1 MRAAMNKYAENQ
13 RFSLE
18 ASFDLLYDGKKL
30 LDENELMLLRDY
42 QSSPDKAGK
51 GSLSEI
57 DERFTVV
64 TGSSALSPEGNLS
77 PGCLNAM
84 SIFDIKSHLSR
95 EQLVHRWKSPSVAAD
110 SIVMMD
116 RKLLL
121 IKRKKDPYKGYYALP
136 GGILDDDETLEQ
148 CAVRELF
155 EETGL
160 RGEVVGLLDVF
171 SDPKRDPR
179 VRMLSAIFVVGNV
192 TGNLTAG
199 DDAIDAV
206 FMRMDS
212 LPSLAY
218 DHDKAIEEFRAS
230 RFFKPLE

>member
-1 MRAAMNKYAENQ
+1 MNKYAENQ

-18 ASFDLLYDGKKL
+18 ANFDLLYDGTKL
-30 LDENELMLLRDY
+30 LDERDLALLKKY
-42 QSSPDKAGK
+42 HSSPDDGGRAVLAG
-51 GSLSEI
+51 I
-57 DERFTVV
+57 DTRFREV
-64 TGSSALSPEGNLS
+64 TGSPALSPEGALS
-77 PGCLNAM
+77 TDCVNAM
-84 SIFDIKSHLSR
+84 NIFEIKSHLSR

-110 SIVMMD
+110 SIVFSQG
-116 RKLLL
+116 KLLL

-136 GGILDDDETLEQ
+136 GGILDDDETLEE

-179 VRMLSAIFVVGNV
+179 VRMLSAIFVVGSIS
-192 TGNLTAG
+192 GELKAG
-199 DDAIDAV
+199 DDAADAA
-206 FMRMDS
+206 FMDMDK

-218 DHDKAIEEFRAS
+218 DHDRAIEEFRAS
-230 RFFKPLE
+230 RFFTQPE